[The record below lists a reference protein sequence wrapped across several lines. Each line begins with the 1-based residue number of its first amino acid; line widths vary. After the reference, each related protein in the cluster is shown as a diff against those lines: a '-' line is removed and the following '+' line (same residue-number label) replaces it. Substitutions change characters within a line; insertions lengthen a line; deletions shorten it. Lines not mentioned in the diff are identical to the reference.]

1 MRISKTLNDNLRQ
14 LLAGERIAA
23 SALRKDIAEA
33 LLSEGLLTVHT
44 NGSRRSYRAIDVDGL
59 RNFLTSR
66 YEELRMIGE
75 DVSFHTR
82 SEQAADTGNSKLVKV
97 RSCPGFPVN
106 SYESI
111 MCSLRSTEYVVNP
124 PEGSFMFIDDWQSFA
139 IPEDVVV
146 VGIENME
153 NFRMIRRQR
162 LFFEHYLKSH
172 SLSSKVLFV
181 SRYPQSTDLRNW
193 LVSIPNLYIHYGDFD
208 LAGIHIF
215 LSEFHR
221 YLGVRSSFLVPDD
234 IESRIAK
241 GSAIRYN
248 EQYGRYHSLRC
259 EIPNLQ
265 SLIDLINKYH
275 RGYDQEGYIKEQL
288 NNLL

>member
-1 MRISKTLNDNLRQ
+1 MRISKTLTDNLQR

-33 LLSEGLLTVHT
+33 LLSEGLLTVQAH
-44 NGSRRSYRAIDVDGL
+44 GSRRSYRAINVEGL
-59 RNFLTSR
+59 RNFLSSR

-75 DVSFHTR
+75 NVSFQTR

-106 SYESI
+106 SYEAI
-111 MCSLRSTEYVVNP
+111 ACSLRGKKYVVNP
-124 PEGSFMFIDDWQSFA
+124 PEGSFLFIDDWPSFA

-153 NFRMIRRQR
+153 NFRMIRQQR
-162 LFFEHYLKSH
+162 KLFE
-172 SLSSKVLFV
+172 SLLGDKQLLFA
-181 SRYPQSTDLRNW
+181 SRYPQSTDLRRW
-193 LVSIPNLYIHYGDFD
+193 LQSIPNQYVHFGDFD

-215 LSEFHR
+215 LSEFQQ
-221 YLGVRSSFLVPDD
+221 YLGERAFFLIPSD
-234 IESRIAK
+234 IELRLAN
-241 GSAIRYN
+241 GSAKRYDDH
-248 EQYGRYHSLRC
+248 YAKYHHLYC
-259 EIPNLQ
+259 DYPELQ

-275 RGYDQEGYIKEQL
+275 RGYDQEGYIESKK
-288 NNLL
+288 